1 MIFFLPVFAIAFTN
15 LGSSQEFIDERS
27 IGSWPGKTALSCG
40 HIFPLKDLVS
50 TVVRTTGTSKI
61 RVALARAT
69 VLLMIDW
76 RSKLAV
82 PNNIC
87 GWWSMNATAQLS
99 GVSRPF
105 SLRFICCVCAIYLIL
120 SVPKLLPPLSTFE
133 VHTDASVVPILSSCV
148 SRGGSRC
155 ESPRSMCDER
165 DICPH
170 LSRARSGRVSW
181 HQQSLKPY
189 SGFAMAGGKAR
200 KRGSREE
207 SAFPPYA
214 LHNKI

>member
-1 MIFFLPVFAIAFTN
+1 MQVSVQRPARMIFFLPVFAIAFTN

-40 HIFPLKDLVS
+40 HILPLKDLVS

-69 VLLMIDW
+69 VLLMIDC
-76 RSKLAV
+76 RSKFEV

-105 SLRFICCVCAIYLIL
+105 SLRFICCVCAICLFLPGVKILAAALI
-120 SVPKLLPPLSTFE
+120 V
-133 VHTDASVVPILSSCV
+133 
-148 SRGGSRC
+148 
-155 ESPRSMCDER
+155 
-165 DICPH
+165 
-170 LSRARSGRVSW
+170 
-181 HQQSLKPY
+181 
-189 SGFAMAGGKAR
+189 
-200 KRGSREE
+200 RGSHGRER
-207 SAFPPYA
+207 SSDPFFLRFTKAA
-214 LHNKI
+214 LDANLRGQCAMNGHLFAISNSR

>member
-40 HIFPLKDLVS
+40 HILPLKDLVS
-50 TVVRTTGTSKI
+50 TVVRTTGTSKS

-76 RSKLAV
+76 RSKLEV

-105 SLRFICCVCAIYLIL
+105 SLRFICCACAIYLFL
-120 SVPKLLPPLSTFE
+120 SDPKLLPPLLSFE
-133 VHTDASVVPILSSCV
+133 GHTDASVVPIPFFLRFTKPALNANL
-148 SRGGSRC
+148 RGQCAMNGAFAHTQQ
-155 ESPRSMCDER
+155 ER
-165 DICPH
+165 DRRPFVG
-170 LSRARSGRVSW
+170 ADT
-181 HQQSLKPY
+181 
-189 SGFAMAGGKAR
+189 
-200 KRGSREE
+200 
-207 SAFPPYA
+207 
-214 LHNKI
+214 